1 MGLPFPQPLLIEWR
15 LYTGLCATETP
26 GAELPSS
33 LYGIASTLR
42 PGITVSRFRGWGVA
56 SRATRVSDFACVK
69 KQVVKQIAPNLLPKK
84 LTSLSTQH
92 GEVQA

>member
-1 MGLPFPQPLLIEWR
+1 MGLPFPQPLLIEWS